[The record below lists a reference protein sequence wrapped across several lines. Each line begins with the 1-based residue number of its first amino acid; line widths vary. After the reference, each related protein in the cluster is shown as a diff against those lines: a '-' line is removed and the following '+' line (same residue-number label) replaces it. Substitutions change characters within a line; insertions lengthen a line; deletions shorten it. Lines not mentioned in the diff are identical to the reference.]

1 MAAQDEPSDA
11 VPMLAYEN
19 GVAALEW
26 LSEAFGFVERARI
39 VDDDGVLGH
48 GELATGNGVIML
60 ATPTP
65 DYQSPKTHR
74 EHCAAARRW
83 SQVPYIIT
91 GVMVR
96 VDDVDAHAQRARAAG
111 ATLLSEPTDTPYGRM
126 YRAEDIEGHRW
137 MFVQRP

>member
-1 MAAQDEPSDA
+1 MTAHDEPSDA

-19 GVAALEW
+19 GVSALEW
-26 LSEAFGFVERARI
+26 LSEAFGFVERARM

-74 EHCAAARRW
+74 EHCAAMRQW
-83 SQVPYIIT
+83 SQVPYIIN

-96 VDDVDAHAQRARAAG
+96 VDDVDAHVRRARAAG
-111 ATLLSEPTDTPYGRM
+111 ATILSEPTDTPYGRM

-137 MFVQRP
+137 MFVQRS